1 MMRDIHITSDKIKWK
16 RLKNISSR
24 ITGKTVDIFLSTVK
38 VLNGYNAL
46 VEYGE
51 SSIQIF
57 LNGNVC
63 KDIDSVIDAIAH
75 ELAHST
81 TREQNDNEIHA
92 EAWERI
98 REKITTEYHSI

>member
-1 MMRDIHITSDKIKWK
+1 MMRDSHATVDKIKWK

-46 VEYGE
+46 IEYGE
-51 SSIQIF
+51 SSIKIF
-57 LNGNVC
+57 INGNVC
-63 KDIDSVIDAIAH
+63 KDINSIIDAIAH

-81 TREQNDNEIHA
+81 TGEQNDNEIHA